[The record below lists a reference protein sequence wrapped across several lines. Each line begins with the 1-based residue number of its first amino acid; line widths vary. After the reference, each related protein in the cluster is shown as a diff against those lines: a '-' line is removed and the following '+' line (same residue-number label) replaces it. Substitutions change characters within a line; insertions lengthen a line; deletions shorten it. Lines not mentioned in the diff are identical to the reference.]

1 MRKVIDYVTIFDC
14 IVDDFDSRILMRI
27 SDGYELYGSPYSG
40 AEDGKLFNFQA
51 MVKHED
57 S

>member
-1 MRKVIDYVTIFDC
+1 MRKVIDYVTIFDW

-40 AEDGKLFNFQA
+40 AEYGKLFNFQA